1 MHKQV
6 KRSARADRG
15 AWLTEL
21 AGSGSW
27 RALRQLRKGTN
38 RKQGQLKSLNGQLVE
53 SDARADTFAKYL
65 EQVQWAVRPALVLDT
80 PPLQLLDVKGEP
92 ITLAEL
98 HSATKRLR
106 SNKACGPDGQPVEF
120 WKVVLDA
127 GGIGAQWLLRFCN
140 KIWESQCVPQSWH
153 LQEVALIFKKGDPAD
168 CGNYRPICLLNAAY
182 KIFAMILLQRLLAA
196 GADDKLWPSQFGF
209 RKHRSTEHA
218 LHCIRRS
225 VEQAWAHRNGQ
236 LHVLALD
243 WRKCFDSINTDAMLA
258 ALQRFGIPCNILCII
273 RSIYTGRLF
282 QVNECG
288 KASAK
293 HRQDSGI
300 CQGCPLSP
308 FLFIIVMSVLM
319 TDAHSMLSKGATEAI
334 SRGDLSDLLYADD
347 TLVMG
352 VSAAHVGE
360 LAAAIEQVGSRYGMV
375 LHWGKTQAI
384 SVCSDDHI
392 RRPDGSPILGS
403 GSLEYL
409 GALITSDGRADSELS
424 RRLGMA
430 AGDFRELRKL
440 WGNSGVTLK
449 SKLHFFESLI
459 TSRLTYGLATMWL
472 VTAQRR
478 RLDGFYARCLRKI
491 LRIPHAFY
499 SRISNATVLKR
510 AGVAPLS
517 QQLSYRQLALLGT
530 VARSSP
536 EGCLRR
542 STFVNSTTS
551 PQIGRYIRRVG
562 RPRQAWTT
570 QVMKEGVRLFGEVQ
584 FERMLGDRSPGAEQ
598 MWKEKLRGLVSKSP

>member
-1 MHKQV
+1 M
-6 KRSARADRG
+6 RAQTLG
-15 AWLTEL
+15 E
-21 AGSGSW
+21 
-27 RALRQLRKGTN
+27 
-38 RKQGQLKSLNGQLVE
+38 
-53 SDARADTFAKYL
+53 YL
-65 EQVQWAVRPALVLDT
+65 EQVQWAVRPAALTDA
-80 PPLQLLDVKGEP
+80 PPLQMLDVKIDP
-92 ITLAEL
+92 ITSTEL

-127 GGIGAQWLLRFCN
+127 GGIGAQWLLKFCN
-140 KIWESQCVPQSWH
+140 QIWDSQCVPQAWH
-153 LQEVALIFKKGDPAD
+153 LQEVALIFKKGDPAE

-182 KIFAMILLQRLLAA
+182 KIFAMIMLQRLLDA
-196 GADDKLWPSQFGF
+196 GADEKLWPSQFGF

-225 VEQAWAHRNGQ
+225 VEEAWAHRHGQ

-258 ALQRFGIPCNILCII
+258 ALQRFGIPSHFLGII
-273 RSIYTGRLF
+273 RSIYTGRIF

-308 FLFIIVMSVLM
+308 FLFIIVMTVLM
-319 TDAHSMLSKGATEAI
+319 TDAQAMLSKGAAEAI
-334 SRGDLSDLLYADD
+334 QRGDLADLLYADD
-347 TLVMG
+347 TLVLG

-360 LAAAIEQVGSRYGMV
+360 LAIAIEQVGSRYGMV

-392 RRPDGSPILGS
+392 RRADGSPILGT
-403 GSLEYL
+403 GSMEYL

-424 RRLGMA
+424 RRIGVA

-440 WGNSGVTLK
+440 WGHAAVTLK
-449 SKLHFFESLI
+449 DKLHFFESLI
-459 TSRLTYGLATMWL
+459 TSRLTYGLATLWL

-478 RLDGFYARCLRKI
+478 RLDGFYARCLRRI
-491 LRIPHAFY
+491 LRIPSAFY
-499 SRISNATVLKR
+499 SRVSNATVLKR
-510 AGVAPLS
+510 AGATPLS
-517 QQLSYRQLALLGT
+517 QQLLVRQLALLGT
-530 VARSSP
+530 VARSSL
-536 EGCLRR
+536 EGPLRR
-542 STFVNSTTS
+542 STFANSTTS
-551 PQIGRYIRRVG
+551 PQIGRYVRRVG
-562 RPRQAWTT
+562 RPRQDWTT
-570 QVMKEGVRLFGEVQ
+570 QVMREGVRLFGLEQ
-584 FERMLGDRSPGAEQ
+584 FEKLLSDRSPGAEQ
-598 MWKEKLRGLVSKSP
+598 RWREKLRGLVSQSS